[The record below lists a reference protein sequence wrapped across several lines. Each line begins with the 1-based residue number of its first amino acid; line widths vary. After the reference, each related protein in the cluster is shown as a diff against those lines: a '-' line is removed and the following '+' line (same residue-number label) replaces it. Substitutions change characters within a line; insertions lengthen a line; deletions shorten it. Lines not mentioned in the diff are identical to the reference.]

1 MIFMK
6 KIDRRLTDCRKY
18 LLMLYLW
25 KSRESANNM
34 TNTSLAPK
42 NPRKTDMAID
52 EGGTNFRVLAEMAP
66 LAVFILQ
73 GTGFAYVNPAGE
85 RLTGFTAEELYKRK
99 FYDLFPAGS
108 KRSMRKWGLQVQH
121 AESLSLH
128 GDFNF
133 ITANGDECWIDVTA
147 TSINHAGKPAAII
160 TAFELNEKRREEI
173 LQDVIYRIAKAA
185 DGSKTLDDLFPALHA
200 IIAEVMVAKNFYI
213 ALYDRKEKLITYP
226 YYLDEYDHPA
236 RKVKPE
242 KGLTEYVLRTGK
254 SLLCDANLHR
264 TLETQGDIALI
275 GHPSPIWLGVP
286 LIIDN
291 VTIGVM
297 VVQDYEIAVA
307 YGIREQRILEFVSS
321 QVAMAI
327 RRKQSED
334 ALRESAE
341 RYRRLVEFGPEV
353 VAVHCEGKIVYI
365 NQVGVSLVGAKTAD
379 EILGRQVMDFVHP
392 DYNAIVRQRIKETQE
407 EARVGAAIYEKFVRL
422 DGSVIDVEVTA
433 IPISYEGKPATQVV
447 FHDITERKQVE
458 DALRESEARF
468 RRRAEELSALY
479 ETTREI
485 ASHHDTKTLLQT
497 IVDRA
502 ALLLNAA
509 GGSIYLREV
518 EHDELVLKVA
528 HGQQDFVGMK
538 MGSGEGLL
546 GEVVQSLQPAVVA
559 DYRVWKNRSSKFD
572 TTPITALMAAPMLY
586 SGELVG
592 VLSVNEIDT
601 GSGQPIRKYTS
612 SEIEQLTFF
621 AGAAASAVH
630 NARLFE
636 ETQQRLVELEV
647 LYQASL
653 SAAQIHSPGAVAQR
667 IVDTLEHLVNWNGSI
682 WLVEDQR
689 LVLLAVSTLGFS
701 GRAFKDMFTRLA
713 GLLTSLDDGIIGWVT
728 RNGRA
733 IRTGKVK
740 DNPHYIQERE
750 DVKSELC
757 VPLRVGGKTIGCI
770 NVESVIPD
778 AFGEHDERLL
788 TTLANQAAVAI
799 ENARLFEETRRR
811 ASRQIAL
818 NAIIRASARTG
829 SSLDEILEVAL
840 EQTLKALGL
849 DMGAIWLSWSM
860 RGIQRVVSKGIPS
873 AINTLMA
880 DASFSGKVSLSRTL
894 AITDW
899 QKLTHPYSDLF
910 LSMGVHATIM
920 VPLMSEDKRIGG
932 MAVCSTD
939 ACLWTTDEVALVEAI
954 GREVGLAA
962 ERARLFEETT
972 SRLKEMEAVTKV
984 STALRLAKSMNG
996 MLPQLMEETLHALD
1010 TETGAIWVF
1019 DPDRSKLRQLIG
1031 RGWCLKLAQIELDRG
1046 ENLMGNVLNSEDV
1059 YFSANVARDPYA
1071 SQELRELAPL
1081 DWCAVCVPIRTEMEV
1096 IGIFIVSTPLPREFN
1111 AEDARLLIT
1120 LADIA
1125 GNAIHR
1131 MQLNEKFM
1139 EHATE
1144 LELRVTERTAELRTA
1159 LQKAQAADRVK
1170 SEFIANINHELRT
1183 PLTNLLLYY
1192 QMLRSQPTVKTE
1204 ERLDVIGRELQRL
1217 RNLIE
1222 DLLNLSHLD
1231 LGHMAYRPAL
1241 CDLNGLIQ
1249 TLVRDRQELARDR
1262 GLSLRSELQPDLGPV
1277 ILDAPTI
1284 VQAVSNLIT
1293 NALNYTPSGGE
1304 VLISTMQVEQDDK
1317 QFIAFKVED
1326 TGYGIDAEDLPH
1338 IFERF
1343 YRGAAGRQTG
1353 APGTGLGLA
1362 IVKQVVD
1369 HHNGRIEVQNRASG
1383 RGAIFTVWLPLKPL
1397 QETS

>member
-1 MIFMK
+1 MHK
-6 KIDRRLTDCRKY
+6 
-18 LLMLYLW
+18 
-25 KSRESANNM
+25 
-34 TNTSLAPK
+34 APVGPHVRH
-42 NPRKTDMAID
+42 NVEIALS
-52 EGGTNFRVLAEMAP
+52 EGGTNFRLLAEMTP
-66 LAVFILQ
+66 LPVFILQ
-73 GTGFAYVNPAGE
+73 GTGFVYVNPAAVH
-85 RLTGFTAEELYKRK
+85 LTGYSLAELLKSK
-99 FYDLFPAGS
+99 FYDLFPVDS
-108 KRSMRKWGLQVQH
+108 KKIMRKWGLQVQH
-121 AESLSLH
+121 AETLSLH
-128 GDFNF
+128 GEFSF
-133 ITANGDECWIDVTA
+133 IAKNGEEIRIDVTA
-147 TSINHAGKPAAII
+147 ATIEFEGKPAALV
-160 TAFELNEKRREEI
+160 TALELNEQRREEI
-173 LQDVIYRIAKAA
+173 LQDIVYRIAQAA
-185 DGSKTLDDLFPALHA
+185 DGAKTLEDLFPALHA
-200 IIAEVMVAKNFYI
+200 IIAEAMVAKNFYI
-213 ALYDRKEKLITYP
+213 ALFDRQEDLITYP
-226 YYLDEYDHPA
+226 YYADEYDQPA
-236 RKVKPE
+236 KQVKPE
-242 KGLTEYVLRTGK
+242 KGLTEYVLKTGK

-264 TLETQGDIALI
+264 ALEAQGEIELI

-291 VTIGVM
+291 VVIGVM
-297 VVQDYEIAVA
+297 VVQDYEVAVA
-307 YGIREQRILEFVSS
+307 YGVREQRILEFVSS
-321 QVAMAI
+321 QVAMTI

-365 NQVGVSLVGAKTAD
+365 NQVGVSLVGAKNVD

-392 DYNAIVRQRIKETQE
+392 DYDAIVRQRIKQTQE
-407 EARVGAAIYEKFVRL
+407 EAKVGAAIYEKFVRM

-433 IPISYEGKPATQVV
+433 IPITFEGKPATQVV
-447 FHDITERKQVE
+447 FHDITERKHVE

-485 ASHHDTKTLLQT
+485 ASNHDTKTLLQT

-509 GGSIYLREV
+509 GGSIYLRDGG
-518 EHDELVLKVA
+518 HDEYELKVA
-528 HGQQDFVGMK
+528 HGQQKFVGMK
-538 MGSGEGLL
+538 MEPGEGLL
-546 GEVVQSLQPAVVA
+546 GEVVQSLQPAVVN
-559 DYRVWKNRSSKFD
+559 DYRVWENRSPRFD
-572 TTPITALMAAPMLY
+572 AVPITAIMAAPMLY

-592 VLSVNEIDT
+592 VLSVNEIDYGT
-601 GSGQPIRKYTS
+601 SDPIRKYTS

-630 NARLFE
+630 NSRLFE
-636 ETQQRLVELEV
+636 ETRQRLVELEV

-667 IVDTLEHLVNWNGSI
+667 IVDTLEHLVDWNGSI

-689 LVLLAVSTLGFS
+689 LVLLAVSTLGLS
-701 GRAFKDMFTRLA
+701 GRAFKDMFNRLA
-713 GLLTSLDDGIIGWVT
+713 GLLTSLEDGIIGWVSK
-728 RNGRA
+728 NGRA
-733 IRTGKVK
+733 LRTGKVR
-740 DNPHYIQERE
+740 DNPNYIAERE
-750 DVKSELC
+750 EVNSELC
-757 VPLRVGGKTIGCI
+757 VPLKVGGKTIGCI

-811 ASRQIAL
+811 ASRQVAL

-849 DMGAIWLSWSM
+849 DMGAIWLSWSR

-894 AITDW
+894 TVTDW

-910 LSMGVHATIM
+910 LSMGVHSTIM
-920 VPLMSEDKRIGG
+920 VPLLSEDKRIGE

-939 ACLWTTDEVALVEAI
+939 SRLWTTDEVALVEAI

-972 SRLKEMEAVTKV
+972 NRLKEMEAVTKV
-984 STALRLAKSMNG
+984 STALRLANSLSG
-996 MLPQLMEETLHALD
+996 MLPQLMEETLRALD
-1010 TETGAIWVF
+1010 TETGAIWLV
-1019 DPDRSKLRQLIG
+1019 DPDSSKLRQLIG
-1031 RGWCLKLAQIELDRG
+1031 RGWCLKVAQIELERG
-1046 ENLMGNVLNSEDV
+1046 ENLLGNVLSSEDV
-1059 YFSANVARDPYA
+1059 YFSSNVAKDPYA
-1071 SQELRELAPL
+1071 SQALRELAPP
-1081 DWCAVCVPIRTEMEV
+1081 DWSAVCVPIRTELEV
-1096 IGIFIVSTPLPREFN
+1096 IGMFLVSTPLPREFSP
-1111 AEDARLLIT
+1111 EDARLLIT
-1120 LADIA
+1120 LTEIA
-1125 GNAIHR
+1125 GNALHR
-1131 MQLNEKFM
+1131 TRLNEKLM
-1139 EHATE
+1139 QHAAE
-1144 LELRVTERTAELRTA
+1144 LEMRVTERTAELRTA
-1159 LQKAQAADRVK
+1159 LEKAQAADRVK

-1192 QMLRSQPTVKTE
+1192 QMLRSQPTIKTE

-1231 LGHMAYRPAL
+1231 LGHMSFRPVL
-1241 CDLNGLIQ
+1241 CNLNGLIQ
-1249 TLVRDRQELARDR
+1249 TLVNDRQELARDR
-1262 GLSLRSELQPDLGPV
+1262 GLTLRSELKTDLGPV
-1277 ILDAPTI
+1277 ILDEPTV

-1293 NALNYTPSGGE
+1293 NALNYTPSGGQ
-1304 VLISTMQVEQDDK
+1304 VLISTMYAAEDDEPRVG
-1317 QFIAFKVED
+1317 FKVED
-1326 TGYGIDAEDLPH
+1326 TGLGISAEDLPH
-1338 IFERF
+1338 LFERF

-1369 HHNGRIEVQNRASG
+1369 HHHGRIEVKNREIG
-1383 RGAIFTVWLPLKPL
+1383 HGAIFTIWLPVKPP
-1397 QETS
+1397 QETG